1 MRLPLVIAA
10 LAATAASPA
19 LAQQQQQPVASPAP
33 AAPQLPPELTDPR
46 TLDALGNVAGVLARA
61 LLTLPVG
68 EVEAALENRPVTAE
82 DRRKTV
88 ASETGMSPRELDR
101 EVERGK
107 VAVAQGGQ
115 AMVRTLPVI
124 TRALNQAGEQI
135 GRAIANLPSPTYP
148 RQ

>member
-1 MRLPLVIAA
+1 MRLPFAIAA

-19 LAQQQQQPVASPAP
+19 LAQQPAP
-33 AAPQLPPELTDPR
+33 PPPVAPQLPPELTDPR
-46 TLDALGNVAGVLARA
+46 TLDQLGNVAGVLARA
-61 LLTLPVG
+61 LLNLPVG
-68 EVEAALENRPVTAE
+68 EVEAALENRPVTAA

-88 ASETGMSPRELDR
+88 ASETGMNPRELDG

-107 VAVAQGGQ
+107 VAVKQGGQ
-115 AMVRTLPVI
+115 AMARTLPVI
-124 TRALNQAGEQI
+124 TRALNEAGEQI

>member
-1 MRLPLVIAA
+1 MRLPFAIAA

-19 LAQQQQQPVASPAP
+19 LAQQAAPPPPPV
-33 AAPQLPPELTDPR
+33 APQLPPELTDPR
-46 TLDALGNVAGVLARA
+46 TLDQLGNVAGVLARA
-61 LLTLPVG
+61 LLNLPVG

-88 ASETGMSPRELDR
+88 ATETGMSPREIDG

-107 VAVAQGGQ
+107 VAVKQGGQ
-115 AMVRTLPVI
+115 AMARTLPVI
-124 TRALNQAGEQI
+124 TRALNEAGEQI

>member
-19 LAQQQQQPVASPAP
+19 LAQQQPAPAPAP

-88 ASETGMSPRELDR
+88 ASETGMNPRELDR

-124 TRALNQAGEQI
+124 TRALNQAGEEI